1 MGKGS
6 GRRQGTGY
14 DDNFDRI
21 FKGKTAPVE
30 EPVEDEITR
39 LNRIIIE
46 KDNQLS
52 SLRGEMQRM
61 QHVLWEKI

>member
-14 DDNFDRI
+14 DANFDRI
-21 FKGKTAPVE
+21 LKGKTVPVE
-30 EPVEDEITR
+30 EPEEDEITS
-39 LNRIIIE
+39 LKRIIIE